1 MKNCYLLILLFLLI
15 SCNNQKTSALKYSTT
30 SNALKYYNTGWIQIM
45 DEGRY
50 GASEISYRKVL
61 EYDPDFLVGKSVLA
75 RLTLDLDERLK
86 LYEEIKASEKLI
98 TGDERL
104 ILDVYTA
111 FVKYTNLR
119 DQSDSKTK
127 NALKEALEVAQNNLK
142 IIVHKHPDEIYLK
155 AEYIEI
161 LNSLYGPKRAL
172 DSLNVLASTTQKDN
186 PFLLGFTASMHAALE
201 GYEEALNT
209 AYRLQTIINDST
221 QPKTN
226 AVFADI
232 YYQMGKFEIAKINAD
247 KATALDPR
255 NLDASRLKKKIDD
268 AIENKSTKPSIEKIK
283 LTE

>member
-1 MKNCYLLILLFLLI
+1 MKNCFLLILLFLLI
-15 SCNNQKTSALKYSTT
+15 SCDNQTASGLKYSTT
-30 SNALKYYNTGWIQIM
+30 SDALNYYNTGWIQIM

-50 GASEISYRKVL
+50 GASETSYRKVL

-86 LYEEIKASEKLI
+86 LYKEIKASEKLI

-119 DQSDSKTK
+119 DQGDSKSK
-127 NALKEALEVAQNNLK
+127 NALHEALEIAQKNLK
-142 IIVHKHPDEIYLK
+142 KIVHKHPDEIYLK

-172 DSLNVLASTTQKDN
+172 DSLNVLASVTQKDN
-186 PFLLGFTASMHAALE
+186 PFLLGFAASIHAELK
-201 GYEEALNT
+201 GYDEALNN
-209 AYRLQTIINDST
+209 AHRLQTIINDST
-221 QPKTN
+221 QPKTYV
-226 AVFADI
+226 VFADI
-232 YYQMGKFEIAKINAD
+232 YYQMGKFEIAKNNAD
-247 KATALDPR
+247 KATALDSR

-268 AIENKSTKPSIEKIK
+268 AIENKANIEKIK
-283 LTE
+283 LSK